1 MYKLL
6 VHPQALDDLATIEA
20 ESPDDY
26 DNLIVLL
33 EEIKDDPSLVGQL
46 GTDGVFVST
55 SFEIDVTP
63 IVHMQRKHFDLWR
76 IKAYDNG
83 GDLVPYRIIYA
94 QHNLRFDFHVL
105 AVMKRIKGKD
115 YENDPG
121 LTARLRKIYL
131 DLKLPFAPPGGR
143 H

>member
-1 MYKLL
+1 MYKLM
-6 VHPQALDDLATIEA
+6 VHPQARADLATIEA

-33 EEIKDDPSLVGQL
+33 EELRDDPALVRQL
-46 GTDGVFVST
+46 GTDGAVVST
-55 SFEIDVTP
+55 SFEIDATP
-63 IVHMQRKHFDLWR
+63 FGYMQRQHLDLWR
-76 IKAYDNG
+76 IKAYEHS

-94 QHNLRFDFHVL
+94 LHNLRFDFYVL
-105 AVMKRIKGKD
+105 AVMKRNRGKD

-121 LTARLRKIYL
+121 LVGRLRGIYL
-131 DLKLPFAPPGGR
+131 DLGLPFKSSGER